1 MTSNDNYITIE
12 MFNAGIQEIKTEIQQ
27 VNQRIDNL
35 QTEVRELGQEMRLT
49 QNDVAHIQT
58 SIYWGFAI
66 MGIVIALVGLVVAIL
81 AIIPQF
87 RRENSEAVYR
97 DLSSRD
103 IRDIRALIREEFS
116 LLNSANRGN

>member
-1 MTSNDNYITIE
+1 MTSKDNYVTVE
-12 MFNAGIQEIKTEIQQ
+12 MFNGAIQQINQRFDNLHTEIKELKQ
-27 VNQRIDNL
+27 
-35 QTEVRELGQEMRLT
+35 EVRLT

-66 MGIVIALVGLVVAIL
+66 IGIVIALVGLIVAIL

-87 RRENSEAVYR
+87 RRESSEPVYR

-116 LLNSANRGN
+116 LLNSLNSTSRSN

>member
-1 MTSNDNYITIE
+1 MTSNDINKNGNNVLTIE
-12 MFNAGIQEIKTEIQQ
+12 MFNAGMSELRAEIRDVRYETRLNGAK
-27 VNQRIDNL
+27 IDW
-35 QTEVRELGQEMRLT
+35 M
-49 QNDVAHIQT
+49 QT

-66 MGIVIALVGLVVAIL
+66 MGIVIALVGLIVAIL